1 MKISYRLPKE
11 YIPVEVSKMRT
22 KDSYKNLIKKRTW
35 AIDALIKKFGTISE
49 ELLSNRNCP
58 SCDSNENELE
68 IEKDHLKIVKCKN
81 CSTVFVNPIF
91 SEEHYRK
98 TYESED
104 YKKIFKAMHED
115 SHEYRKERFGKERV
129 AIMKEWFPGKE
140 NLSFLDIGCAS
151 GFIVEAAQ
159 DAGMD
164 AWGVDFSPN
173 VVEFGKKRGLN
184 LMVGGLEVVPTE
196 KKFDVIALFDVLEHV
211 VNPKELILECEQ
223 RLNEGGIIFLYL
235 PNYASAIINLL
246 GKDAHIIWP
255 TEHLTYWT
263 PETIVDFFDH
273 VGMKVEWQQTEGL
286 DLVDYIWRKK
296 EEGKDMSA
304 LEEIQDK
311 LQFFI
316 NAGMYGVNLRVI
328 AKRKK

>member
-1 MKISYRLPKE
+1 MNIPYRLPEE
-11 YIPVEVSKMRT
+11 YIPVDVSKMRPN
-22 KDSYKNLIKKRTW
+22 DAYKNLIKKRTW
-35 AIDALIKKFGTISE
+35 AIDGLIEKFGKIPE
-49 ELLSNRNCP
+49 DLLSPRNCP
-58 SCDSNENELE
+58 NCDSNDNKLE
-68 IEKDHLKIVKCKN
+68 IEKDYLRIVKCKQ
-81 CSTVFVNPIF
+81 CDLVFVNPIF

-104 YKKIFKAMHED
+104 YKEIFKGMHED
-115 SHEYRKERFGKERV
+115 SHNYRKERFGKERV
-129 AIMKEWFPGKE
+129 AIMKKWFPYKDK
-140 NLSFLDIGCAS
+140 LSFLDIGCAT
-151 GFIVEAAQ
+151 GFIVEAAR

-164 AWGVDFSPN
+164 AWGVDFSPK
-173 VVEFGKKRGLN
+173 VIEFGKKRGLN
-184 LMVGGLEVVPTE
+184 LFVGGLEVVPPD
-196 KKFDVIALFDVLEHV
+196 KKFDIIALFDVLEHIV
-211 VNPKELILECEQ
+211 DPKKIILDCKK
-223 RLNEGGIIFLYL
+223 RLNQGGIIFLYL

-263 PETIVDFFDH
+263 PLTIIDFFDRI
-273 VGMKVEWQQTEGL
+273 GMKVEWQQTEGL

-296 EEGKDMSA
+296 SEGKDMSA

-328 AKRKK
+328 AR